1 VSVVPALDRLT
12 ALATQIRTSMN
23 GVVGLTSLLLET
35 PLTVEQREYSEG
47 VVESA
52 EALLAFLSDVVDLSR
67 IEAGTLAIDPFEF
80 ELKTMVN
87 GALAPLAAKARDKGL
102 TIDVRCHA
110 PVPES
115 VIGDPARLGQVLS
128 NLVDNAIKFSA
139 RGVITVEIATVSTPG
154 SPTQIR
160 FSVTDSGIGIAAERL
175 PAIFENFIQS
185 DVTTRRFGTS
195 GLGLGICRQLV
206 DLMRGQLSVESTPGS
221 GSTFS
226 FIVPLAT
233 AHSATTSAVEEP
245 SSTATTPMPP
255 LHVLVVEDNKINQ
268 TVAVKW
274 LHKAGCTT
282 EVVENGEQAVRRV
295 AERHFDL
302 VLMDCQMPVM
312 DGYEATRRI
321 RECPEH
327 AQMAIVAITAS
338 AIDGDRERCLA
349 LGMNDYLSKP
359 LQPASLIAI
368 LDEIRRSRG
377 ETCAPAILLDSSWR
391 VDAA

>member
-195 GLGLGICRQLV
+195 GLGL
-206 DLMRGQLSVESTPGS
+206 SVESTPGS

-312 DGYEATRRI
+312 GGYEATRRI